1 MADFKP
7 ETQKSYINELVEKKK
22 ELNDQLGKIPDAF
35 AYSNKRWRFQSDI
48 EQLQW
53 RVNYL
58 NTFIKNKN

>member
-35 AYSNKRWRFQSDI
+35 AYSNKRWRF
-48 EQLQW
+48 
-53 RVNYL
+53 
-58 NTFIKNKN
+58 